1 MIQSTHELPTMLHLR
16 IPHPHNQHILPRM
29 RTPTQTIIEPF
40 IIPDYPDEIEWDDE
54 PDDDDETPNW
64 DI

>member
-1 MIQSTHELPTMLHLR
+1 M
-16 IPHPHNQHILPRM
+16 
-29 RTPTQTIIEPF
+29 TPTIIEIEPDT
-40 IIPDYPDEIEWDDE
+40 IPIPDYPDEIEWDDE

>member
-1 MIQSTHELPTMLHLR
+1 
-16 IPHPHNQHILPRM
+16 M

>member
-1 MIQSTHELPTMLHLR
+1 M
-16 IPHPHNQHILPRM
+16 
-29 RTPTQTIIEPF
+29 TPTIIEIEPDTI

-54 PDDDDETPNW
+54 PDDDETPNW